1 MNIGSMVGILSRAKP
16 AGMPIWLHEVL
27 QSVLGSIYSALYG
40 ASKQTFDVMFIT
52 LNEKVVWASS
62 ELTKNPQSW
71 NGSAFSLAE
80 YIAENALIP
89 IAACMVSF
97 IFCWELIHLMQEGNH
112 MQNIRPDTILLV
124 LLKLALCMLACA
136 KSFTIIMGFF
146 EIGADATK
154 SVIGKSTVETFGEG
168 LKFEDVLPPVTENY
182 AFSDVLDA
190 LIAML
195 LLFIAW
201 ILTLAVGAIIYI
213 RINMWFIE
221 LLMYTSAAPIPF
233 ATFGNKEWGQM
244 GMNYA
249 RKMLALSFEGFF
261 MLLAFAMFGAVMSGI
276 GGGNFYESV
285 VMIIA
290 AGFSLCMVLFKA
302 GNISASIFNAH

>member
-1 MNIGSMVGILSRAKP
+1 MNMGNMVGILSSVKP
-16 AGMPIWLHEVL
+16 DWMPEWLYNVL
-27 QSVLGSIYSALYG
+27 QGVLGSVYSALYNR
-40 ASKQTFDVMFIT
+40 SKKTFDVLFVT
-52 LNEKVVWASS
+52 LNEKVEWASS

-71 NGSAFSLAE
+71 NNSAFSLAKE
-80 YIAENALIP
+80 IAENALIP
-89 IAACMVSF
+89 IAACMISF
-97 IFCWELIHLMQEGNH
+97 IFCWELIHMMQESNH
-112 MQNIRPDTILLV
+112 MQNIRPDTILMA
-124 LLKLALCMLACA
+124 LLKLALCMLTCS
-136 KSFTIIMGFF
+136 KSFAIVMGFF

-154 SVIGKSTVETFGEG
+154 SIMGKSTVEKFGEG
-168 LKFEDVLPPVTENY
+168 LKFEDVLPEVTENY

-195 LLFIAW
+195 LLFVAW
-201 ILTLAVGAIIYI
+201 ILTLAVSAIIYI
-213 RINMWFIE
+213 RISMWFIE
-221 LLMYTSAAPIPF
+221 LLMYSSAAPIPF

-244 GMNYA
+244 GMNYT

-261 MLLAFAMFGAVMSGI
+261 MLMAFTMFGAVMSGI

-290 AGFSLCMVLFKA
+290 AGFSLCLILFKA